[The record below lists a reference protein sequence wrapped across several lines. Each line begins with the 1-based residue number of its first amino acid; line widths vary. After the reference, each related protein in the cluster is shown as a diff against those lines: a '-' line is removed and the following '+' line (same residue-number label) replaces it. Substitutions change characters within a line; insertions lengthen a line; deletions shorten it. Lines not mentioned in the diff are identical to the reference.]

1 LLILITDYCP
11 VPEPL
16 IIFIHIPKT
25 AGRTL
30 RTVIRG
36 QYRRQQI
43 CIASQTPGDPFRD
56 YLSLPAEQQAQI
68 RIVQGH
74 FPYGLHEHIDRQAV
88 YATMLREPIARV
100 ISYYRFVRDH
110 PEHKNHATVMAK
122 GLAGFIRETQSR
134 QLDNAQLR
142 YLAAAQDAPFGA
154 CTEAM
159 LDEAIWRLDERFAAV
174 GLVEAFDDSLLLM
187 SRALGW
193 RLPFYRS
200 INVSKHR
207 LGDAE
212 LSADLLDLL
221 REYNRLD
228 QRLYDYARQR
238 FEQTVRAQGARL
250 AWDRRRLRVMNR
262 LRTWQVRA

>member
-1 LLILITDYCP
+1 M
-11 VPEPL
+11 PEPL

-43 CIASQTPGDPFRD
+43 CITSQTAGDPFRD
-56 YLSLPAEQQAQI
+56 YLNLPAEQKAQV
-68 RIVQGH
+68 RLVQGH
-74 FPYGLHEHIDRQAV
+74 FPYGLHEHVDGPAV
-88 YATMLREPIARV
+88 YATMLRDPIARV

-110 PEHKNHATVMAK
+110 PEHKNHATVMAN
-122 GLAGFIRETQSR
+122 GLAGFINETQSR

-142 YLAAAQDAPFGA
+142 YLATAQDAPFGA

-159 LDEAIWRLDERFAAV
+159 LEQAIRRMDERFVAV

-187 SRALGW
+187 ARALKW
-193 RLPFYRS
+193 RLPVYRS

-212 LSADLLDLL
+212 LTDDLLDRL
-221 REYNRLD
+221 RDYNRLD

-238 FEQTVRAQGARL
+238 FEETVRAQSTRL

-262 LRTWQVRA
+262 LRAWQVHE